1 MQLNK
6 PKWVGQVELSY
17 LTGTYLVVIE
27 KRDTLNFGYPGV
39 ICALPPMS
47 IAAFNVT
54 AVFQVY
60 KQDCSIMGIHFES
73 NFPVYAFALLW
84 FCSAHGT
91 IWPLVAWDRDVKSQ
105 IFKNILEY
113 RSSFEISFCNLF
125 IPQNILKNGLF
136 LHINLVSS
144 IVDKQSHWNFGWP
157 KYEQTLL

>member
-1 MQLNK
+1 MEVAEKFLN
-6 PKWVGQVELSY
+6 GICY
-17 LTGTYLVVIE
+17 LLVIE

-47 IAAFNVT
+47 IAPFNVT

-91 IWPLVAWDRDVKSQ
+91 IWPLLAWDRDVKSQ
-105 IFKNILEY
+105 IFKNILKY
-113 RSSFEISFCNLF
+113 RFFFEISFCSLF
-125 IPQNILKNGLF
+125 IPQNILKKISCILIWF
-136 LHINLVSS
+136 SS
-144 IVDKQSHWNFGWP
+144 LLIKQSHWNFGWP
-157 KYEQTLL
+157 KYEQILL

>member
-1 MQLNK
+1 MAFKGSFFYEWSKLCI
-6 PKWVGQVELSY
+6 GLDVEADIQILKGIY
-17 LTGTYLVVIE
+17 YLVVIE

-91 IWPLVAWDRDVKSQ
+91 I
-105 IFKNILEY
+105 
-113 RSSFEISFCNLF
+113 
-125 IPQNILKNGLF
+125 
-136 LHINLVSS
+136 
-144 IVDKQSHWNFGWP
+144 
-157 KYEQTLL
+157 

>member
-1 MQLNK
+1 MKFQNWGCGGQGCYFWPNSRFIRKNSDTQNSQTTFK
-6 PKWVGQVELSY
+6 PNLTYIFLSTIAKWSIKVCVG
-17 LTGTYLVVIE
+17 TPCKYLVVIE

-91 IWPLVAWDRDVKSQ
+91 IWPLVAWDR
-105 IFKNILEY
+105 E
-113 RSSFEISFCNLF
+113 
-125 IPQNILKNGLF
+125 
-136 LHINLVSS
+136 
-144 IVDKQSHWNFGWP
+144 
-157 KYEQTLL
+157 

>member
-1 MQLNK
+1 MIMAVAFFSPANRRGELWV
-6 PKWVGQVELSY
+6 PK
-17 LTGTYLVVIE
+17 YLVVIE

-91 IWPLVAWDRDVKSQ
+91 I
-105 IFKNILEY
+105 
-113 RSSFEISFCNLF
+113 
-125 IPQNILKNGLF
+125 
-136 LHINLVSS
+136 
-144 IVDKQSHWNFGWP
+144 
-157 KYEQTLL
+157 